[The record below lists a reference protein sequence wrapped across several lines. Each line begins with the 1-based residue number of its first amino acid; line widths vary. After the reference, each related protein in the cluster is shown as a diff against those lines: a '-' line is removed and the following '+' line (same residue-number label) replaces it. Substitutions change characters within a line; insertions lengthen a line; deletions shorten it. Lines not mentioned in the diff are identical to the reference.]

1 MVEEIRKIEV
11 ALGNGNKNPTT
22 SELITQQAVRKSL
35 YAKLPIEAGELF
47 TERNLTSKR
56 PQSGV
61 SPMEYWKLLGTVS
74 EHSYEEDE
82 KIR

>member
-1 MVEEIRKIEV
+1 M
-11 ALGNGNKNPTT
+11 T
-22 SELITQQAVRKSL
+22 L

-56 PQSGV
+56 PQSGI